1 MNYMAK
7 LILIK
12 HAAPEVDST
21 APPERWRLSAE
32 GKSKAEVLAK
42 RLEPLAPSVV
52 VTSEETKAAETGD
65 VLGRVLSAP
74 VERAAGLAEHDRSNV
89 PQMVT
94 REFISMMELVFRKPR
109 QLVLGRETAAGALA
123 RFRNA
128 LDDVLEV
135 HRDKGTIAVVSHGT
149 VIALFLA
156 ETTGKPAFEYWRRM
170 KLPSYA
176 VLELPSLEMA
186 ELVDAVDVPG

>member
-1 MNYMAK
+1 MGK

-12 HAAPEVDST
+12 HAAPEVNAET
-21 APPERWRLSAE
+21 PPEAWHLSPE
-32 GKSKAEVLAK
+32 GRAKAEALAA
-42 RLEPLAPSVV
+42 LLASHAPHVV
-52 VTSEETKAAETGD
+52 VTSGEVKAVETGD
-65 VLGRVLSAP
+65 VLAHALSIP
-74 VERAAGLAEHDRSNV
+74 VERVAGLAEHDRSNV
-89 PQMVT
+89 PQMQT

-128 LDDVLEV
+128 LDDVIEA
-135 HRDKGTIAVVSHGT
+135 HRDKDTVAVVSHGT

-156 ETTGKPAFEYWRRM
+156 DVTGKPAFEYWRRM

-176 VLELPSLEMA
+176 VLELPSMEMR
-186 ELVDAVDVPG
+186 ELVESVG

>member
-1 MNYMAK
+1 MRK

-12 HAAPEVDST
+12 HASPEVNLE
-21 APPERWRLSAE
+21 APPEAWRLSPE
-32 GKSKAEVLAK
+32 GRAKAELLAQ
-42 RLEPLAPSVV
+42 RLAPLALAVV
-52 VTSEETKAAETGD
+52 VTSEEVKAAETGD
-65 VLGRVLSAP
+65 VLGRALSAP
-74 VERAAGLAEHDRSNV
+74 VERAAGLGEHDRSNV
-89 PQMVT
+89 PQMPT
-94 REFISMMELVFRKPR
+94 REFISTMELVFRKPR

-128 LDDVLEV
+128 LDDEIES

-156 ETTGKPAFEYWRRM
+156 EITGKPAFEYWRRM

-176 VLELPSLEMA
+176 VLELPSLEMTD
-186 ELVDAVDVPG
+186 LVEAVDGAG

>member
-1 MNYMAK
+1 MPK

-12 HAAPEVDST
+12 HASPEVDPA
-21 APPERWRLSAE
+21 APPEAWKLSPE
-32 GKSKAEVLAK
+32 GKAKAEALAA
-42 RLEPLAPSVV
+42 RLAPLAPAVV
-52 VTSEETKAAETGD
+52 VTSEEVKAAETGD
-65 VLGRVLSAP
+65 VLARALSVP
-74 VERAAGLAEHDRSNV
+74 VERSAGLAEHDRSNV
-89 PQMVT
+89 PQMQT

-128 LDDVLEV
+128 LDDVLEA
-135 HRDKGTIAVVSHGT
+135 HRDKGTVAVVSHGT

-156 ETTGKPAFEYWRRM
+156 EQTGKPAFDLWRRM

-176 VLELPSLEMA
+176 VLELPSLEMT
-186 ELVDAVDVPG
+186 ELVESVDSAC